1 MKTTKYSRQ
10 RETLLRV
17 LCATKSHPS
26 ADAIYGE
33 VRKEIPNISLG
44 TVYRNLARLAEDGV
58 IMKLDVGD
66 GTEHYDGNTVLHSH
80 FACEKCGRIEDVCEG
95 DSIAESVK
103 RSAEE
108 ITGGRIRTYSL
119 VYLGTCRDCL
129 KKESENDNDSDR
141 NAD

>member
-26 ADAIYGE
+26 ADAIYDE

-66 GTEHYDGNTVLHSH
+66 GTEHYDGNTALHSH

-95 DSIAESVK
+95 DSVAESVK
-103 RSAEE
+103 RSAED
-108 ITGGRIRTYSL
+108 ITGGKIRTYSL
-119 VYLGTCRDCL
+119 VYLGTCRECL
-129 KKESENDNDSDR
+129 KNEGGEEHETGEITT
-141 NAD
+141 

>member
-26 ADAIYGE
+26 ADAIYDE

-66 GTEHYDGNTVLHSH
+66 GTEHYDGNTALHSH

-103 RSAEE
+103 RSAED
-108 ITGGRIRTYSL
+108 ITGGKIRTYSL
-119 VYLGTCRDCL
+119 VYLGTCRECL
-129 KKESENDNDSDR
+129 KNEDGDEHE
-141 NAD
+141 AGEITA

>member
-1 MKTTKYSRQ
+1 MKNHSRQ
-10 RETLLRV
+10 REAILKVLRE
-17 LCATKSHPS
+17 TKTHPTAS
-26 ADAIYGE
+26 WIYNK
-33 VRKEIPNISLG
+33 VREEIPNISLG

-80 FACEKCGRIEDVCEG
+80 FACEKCGCIEDVCEG

>member
-26 ADAIYGE
+26 ADAIYDE

-66 GTEHYDGNTVLHSH
+66 GTEHYDGNTALHSH

-129 KKESENDNDSDR
+129 KNGVVDEHKTDEITV
-141 NAD
+141 